1 MDEGGHLQVGVG
13 AANVAIGAGGVEKV
27 FEIALTPDEKKALE
41 VSASHVRELVEATGR
56 ILASA

>member
-1 MDEGGHLQVGVG
+1 MPVQ
-13 AANVAIGAGGVEKV
+13 IGAGGVEKV

-56 ILASA
+56 VLAQATA